1 MTHRIWTLLST
12 AAAASLLAGAAFADD
27 QATPPAAA
35 PDATAPAA
43 AAPAAAAA
51 PTPPPAPLSVDG
63 WLKSIKLGGHLEVG
77 ATMNPMSPPND
88 INFGH
93 LFTDKANQ
101 IVLNQAAI
109 TVERDLDP
117 KATWVDVGFKIQAFY
132 GMDGQFTQFL
142 GELPHQPANNRNQF
156 DLVEAN
162 FLAHLPI
169 FTPGGTDVK
178 AGQFSTPLGNEVIDP
193 TGNFF
198 YSKTYIFNFGIPLKH
213 TGILFTTHVNPLV
226 DIYYGYT
233 TGVNTSIGSPGG
245 GYNADQP
252 HFLGGFG
259 LNFAKV
265 TVLALTH
272 IGPEDPASSP
282 FTGIHSKL
290 RYLNDIVV
298 TWKPN
303 AKLTSVTELNYI
315 HDDGNFTGTETNGV
329 SGGGVAEYLTYPLS
343 PIVTAGL
350 RGEIWRDN
358 NGFFVAGFPNNN
370 DFVNAEYGRPN
381 SSYNFGPATYGELTL
396 GLNIKPAKMPKEI
409 DGLTVRPE
417 IRWDHVY
424 AGHGQFGDPLG
435 SSKDQVTLGIDLVVP
450 FNF

>member
-12 AAAASLLAGAAFADD
+12 VAAASLLAGAAFADD
-27 QATPPAAA
+27 QATPPVE
-35 PDATAPAA
+35 APAA
-43 AAPAAAAA
+43 AAPAAA
-51 PTPPPAPLSVDG
+51 PSPPPAPLSMDG
-63 WLKSIKLGGHLEVG
+63 WIKSIKIGGHIEVG
-77 ATMNPMSPPND
+77 ATMNPETPSNQ

-101 IVLNQAAI
+101 FVLNQAAV
-109 TVERDLDP
+109 TFERDLDP
-117 KATWVDVGFKIQAFY
+117 KATWLDVGFKVQVMY
-132 GMDGQFTQFL
+132 GLDSQFTQFL
-142 GELPHQPANNRNQF
+142 GELPFQDNRNQF
-156 DLVEAN
+156 DIVEAN
-162 FLAHLPI
+162 FLAHLPVL
-169 FTPGGTDVK
+169 TPGGIDVK
-178 AGQFSTPLGNEVIDP
+178 LGQFSTPIGYEVIDP

-198 YSKTYIFNFGIPLKH
+198 YSHSYIFNFGIPLKH
-213 TGILFTTHVNPLV
+213 TGILTTTHVNPML
-226 DIYYGYT
+226 DIYAGYT

-252 HFLGGFG
+252 HFVGGFG

-265 TVLALTH
+265 TILALTH
-272 IGPEDPASSP
+272 IGPEDAASAP
-282 FTGIHSKL
+282 FSGIHSKL

-315 HDDGNFTGTETNGV
+315 HDDGNFTGNETNGV
-329 SGGGVAEYLTYPLS
+329 SGGGVAQYFTYPLS

-350 RGEIWRDN
+350 RAEVWRDN
-358 NGFFVAGFPNNN
+358 NGFFVAAFPGNT

-381 SSYNFGPATYGELTL
+381 GSYNFGPATYGAMTF

-417 IRWDHVY
+417 IRYDTIFS
-424 AGHGQFGDPLG
+424 GHKQFGDPPG
-435 SSKDQVTLGIDLVVP
+435 SSKYQVTFGIDLVVP

>member
-27 QATPPAAA
+27 QATAPDASAPAAA
-35 PDATAPAA
+35 S
-43 AAPAAAAA
+43 AAPAAAPA
-51 PTPPPAPLSVDG
+51 PPPAPLSVDG

-77 ATMNPMSPPND
+77 ATVNPMSPPNN

-101 IVLNQAAI
+101 IVLNQGAI
-109 TVERDLDP
+109 TLERDLDP
-117 KATWVDVGFKIQAFY
+117 KATWVDVGFKFQAFY

-156 DLVEAN
+156 DIVEAN
-162 FLAHLPI
+162 ILFHLPI
-169 FTPGGTDVK
+169 FTPGGVDVK

-198 YSKTYIFNFGIPLKH
+198 YSKSYIFNFGIPLKH

-226 DIYYGYT
+226 DIYAGYT

-282 FTGIHSKL
+282 FPAIHSQL
-290 RYLNDIVV
+290 RYLNDIVI

-303 AKLTSVTELNYI
+303 AKLTAVTELNYI
-315 HDDGNFTGTETNGV
+315 KDDGFDA
-329 SGGGVAEYLTYPLS
+329 SGGGFAEYLTYPLS

-350 RGEIWRDN
+350 RAEFWRDN
-358 NGFFVAGFPNNN
+358 NGFFVAGFPAND
-370 DFVNAEYGRPN
+370 DFVNVEYGRP
-381 SSYNFGPATYGELTL
+381 STAYNFGPATYGELTL
-396 GLNIKPAKMPKEI
+396 GLNIKPAKLPKEI
-409 DGLTVRPE
+409 DGLAVRPE

-435 SSKDQVTLGIDLVVP
+435 SSKDQVTIGIDLVVP

>member
-27 QATPPAAA
+27 QATPPT
-35 PDATAPAA
+35 DASAPAA
-43 AAPAAAAA
+43 APPAAAPA
-51 PTPPPAPLSVDG
+51 PPPAPLSTEG
-63 WLKSIKLGGHLEVG
+63 WIQSIKLGGHIEVG
-77 ATMNPMSPPND
+77 ATMNPQSPGNQ

-101 IVLNQAAI
+101 FVLNQAAV
-109 TVERDLDP
+109 TLERDLDP
-117 KATWVDVGFKIQAFY
+117 KATWLDVGFKLQVMY
-132 GMDGQFTQFL
+132 GMDSQFTQFL
-142 GELPHQPANNRNQF
+142 GELPHQDNRNQW
-156 DLVEAN
+156 DIVEAN
-162 FLAHLPI
+162 FLAHLPVL
-169 FTPGGTDVK
+169 TPGGIDVK
-178 AGQFSTPLGNEVIDP
+178 LGQFSTPIGYEVIDP

-198 YSKTYIFNFGIPLKH
+198 YSHSYIFNFGIPLKH
-213 TGILFTTHVNPLV
+213 TGILTTTHVNPML
-226 DIYYGYT
+226 DIYAGYT

-252 HFLGGFG
+252 HFVGGFG

-265 TVLALTH
+265 TILALTH

-290 RYLNDIVV
+290 RYLNDMII

-315 HDDGNFTGTETNGV
+315 KDDGFSA
-329 SGGGVAEYLTYPLS
+329 SGGGVAQYFTYPLS
-343 PIVTAGL
+343 SIVTAGL
-350 RGEIWRDN
+350 RAEVWRDN
-358 NGFFVAGFPNNN
+358 NAFFVAAFPGNN
-370 DFVNAEYGRPN
+370 DFVNVEYGRP
-381 SSYNFGPATYGELTL
+381 STAYNFGPSTYGALTF

-417 IRWDHVY
+417 IRYDRIL
-424 AGHGQFGDPLG
+424 AGAAQFGDPPG
-435 SSKDQVTLGIDLVVP
+435 SSKDQVTIGIDLVVP

>member
-27 QATPPAAA
+27 QATPPAE
-35 PDATAPAA
+35 APAA
-43 AAPAAAAA
+43 APPAAATPAAA
-51 PTPPPAPLSVDG
+51 PTPPPAPLSMDG
-63 WLKSIKLGGHLEVG
+63 WIKSIKLSGHIEAG
-77 ATMNPMSPPND
+77 ATMNPDAPTND

-93 LFTDKANQ
+93 LFTDRANQ
-101 IVLNQAAI
+101 VVLNQAAL

-117 KATWVDVGFKIQAFY
+117 KATWLDVGFKVQAFY
-132 GMDGQFTQFL
+132 GFDGQFTQFL
-142 GELPHQPANNRNQF
+142 GEIPHQPRSNRNQF

-162 FLAHLPI
+162 LLAHLPI
-169 FTPGGTDVK
+169 FTPGGIDVK
-178 AGQFSTPLGNEVIDP
+178 LGQFSTPLGNEVIDP

-213 TGILFTTHVNPLV
+213 TGILTTTHVNPIL
-226 DIYYGYT
+226 DIYAGYT
-233 TGVNTSIGSPGG
+233 TGVNTSIGAPGG

-290 RYLNDIVV
+290 RYLSDIVI

-315 HDDGNFTGTETNGV
+315 HDDGNFTGAETNGV
-329 SGGGVAEYLTYPLS
+329 SGGGAAEYLTYPLS
-343 PIVTAGL
+343 PIVTAGF
-350 RGEIWRDN
+350 RAEVWRDN
-358 NGFFVAGFPNNN
+358 NGFFVAGFPGNS
-370 DFVNAEYGRPN
+370 DFVRAEYGRPN
-381 SSYNFGPATYGELTL
+381 NSYNFGPSTYGALTV
-396 GLNIKPAKMPKEI
+396 GLNIKPAKLPKLI

-417 IRWDHVY
+417 VRYDRIL
-424 AGHGQFGDPLG
+424 AGAAQFGDPAG
-435 SSKDQVTLGIDLVVP
+435 SSKDQVTIGIDLVVP
-450 FNF
+450 LTF

>member
-1 MTHRIWTLLST
+1 MTNRIWTLLST
-12 AAAASLLAGAAFADD
+12 VAAASLLAGAAFADD
-27 QATPPAAA
+27 QATPPAEAPAA
-35 PDATAPAA
+35 GAPAA
-43 AAPAAAAA
+43 AAPAAAPA
-51 PTPPPAPLSVDG
+51 PPPAPLSVDG
-63 WLKSIKLGGHLEVG
+63 WFKSIKLSGHIEAG
-77 ATMNPMSPPND
+77 ATVNPTTPSNG

-93 LFTDKANQ
+93 LFTDRSNQ
-101 IVLNQAAI
+101 IVLNQAAL

-117 KATWVDVGFKIQAFY
+117 KATWLDVGFKVQAYY
-132 GMDGQFTQFL
+132 GFDGQFTQFL
-142 GELPHQPANNRNQF
+142 GEIPHQPASNRNEF
-156 DLVEAN
+156 DIVEAN

-169 FTPGGTDVK
+169 FTPGGVDVK
-178 AGQFSTPLGNEVIDP
+178 LGQFSTPLGNEVIDP

-213 TGILFTTHVNPLV
+213 TGILTTTHVNPML
-226 DIYYGYT
+226 DIYAGYT

-272 IGPEDPASSP
+272 IGPEDPASAP
-282 FTGIHSKL
+282 FTDIHSKL
-290 RYLNDIVV
+290 RYLSDIVI
-298 TWKPN
+298 TWKPDT
-303 AKLTSVTELNYI
+303 KLTSVTELNYI

-343 PIVTAGL
+343 PIVTGGFRA
-350 RGEIWRDN
+350 EVWRDN
-358 NGFFVAGFPNNN
+358 NGFFVAGFPNNT
-370 DFVNAEYGRPN
+370 DFVRAEYGRPN
-381 SSYNFGPATYGELTL
+381 GSYNFGASTYGALTL
-396 GLNIKPAKMPKEI
+396 GLNIKPSKLPKLI

-417 IRWDHVY
+417 VRYDRIL
-424 AGHGQFGDPLG
+424 AGAAQFGSPPG

-450 FNF
+450 LTF